1 MSSTRSY
8 RLETQRRPPPPPLR
22 LGSNQSK
29 RSSLAG
35 AAITDTSDQLLYD
48 IPTASPFSPPAAA
61 ANSRVTSPTSPTFS
75 PRNSRS
81 RHKSPP
87 PKARTRSATPSKG
100 RGDLEAFA
108 QNCRKWFF
116 EQDEEAGR
124 LMTAT
129 MANVPSHQRAP
140 FTRLQASI
148 RSAYHETVRVRKT
161 AEFRAVLSSTQPGG
175 SLMPHSRADP
185 SGPLAKK
192 ERLERFDRF
201 VRSWCSQGLPGTN
214 ALFEGLWVLMRL
226 QVVPEHLGGAGARR
240 IQWEID
246 DAVFQEAAGK
256 DFMLEAIDVL
266 KGVLG
271 FEENPSSRTSTSSG
285 ISQGYGALPPLHSR
299 SQSQPLQSKD
309 TDSSAGTGEA
319 SRPPLKRMRA
329 PSDPF
334 LDTPDLSHSFNS
346 SSTQSSSAQPS
357 SLAPSKSPSEGIDEP
372 PSPLTPPTE
381 IDDLFPKVPP
391 DYRDEQKVYLRIW
404 TSPDLANPE
413 LLALLK
419 VFPTFISRRTL
430 PRFSPAAS
438 SRRIPDVEEGGVD
451 DADESEN
458 AIRAGTGRMWLSSRP
473 RSGDWAGGWWS
484 RFVLWW
490 RRLFC

>member
-1 MSSTRSY
+1 MI
-8 RLETQRRPPPPPLR
+8 
-22 LGSNQSK
+22 K
-29 RSSLAG
+29 
-35 AAITDTSDQLLYD
+35 
-48 IPTASPFSPPAAA
+48 
-61 ANSRVTSPTSPTFS
+61 
-75 PRNSRS
+75 
-81 RHKSPP
+81 
-87 PKARTRSATPSKG
+87 
-100 RGDLEAFA
+100 
-108 QNCRKWFF
+108 
-116 EQDEEAGR
+116 
-124 LMTAT
+124 
-129 MANVPSHQRAP
+129 
-140 FTRLQASI
+140 
-148 RSAYHETVRVRKT
+148 
-161 AEFRAVLSSTQPGG
+161 
-175 SLMPHSRADP
+175 
-185 SGPLAKK
+185 
-192 ERLERFDRF
+192 
-201 VRSWCSQGLPGTN
+201 
-214 ALFEGLWVLMRL
+214 
-226 QVVPEHLGGAGARR
+226 
-240 IQWEID
+240 
-246 DAVFQEAAGK
+246 
-256 DFMLEAIDVL
+256 
-266 KGVLG
+266 VLG